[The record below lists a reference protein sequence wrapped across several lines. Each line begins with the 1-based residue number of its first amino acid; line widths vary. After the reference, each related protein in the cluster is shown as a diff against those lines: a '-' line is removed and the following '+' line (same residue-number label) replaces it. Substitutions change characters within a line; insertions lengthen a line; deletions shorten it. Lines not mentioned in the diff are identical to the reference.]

1 MSINFIAIDFET
13 ANQARASACSIGMI
27 KVLDGQIVDSYYSL
41 INPETEFDPYNI
53 FIHGITPAMVENQPI
68 YSEISEQILNF
79 SDSLPFVAHYAPF
92 DMGVIRDSND
102 RYGINDFKINY
113 FDSYYLSI
121 QLIQSL
127 SYRLND
133 ISTELNIKLV
143 HHNAL
148 SDAEACA
155 KIVLHL
161 CESNSVSTIDELN
174 QLGRY
179 FRYGVVDGAIGS
191 GFRRKKDS
199 KYTSKGYDINALLAS
214 IDKEDLDKSHPFYEK
229 KACFTGKLQSMP
241 RIDAME
247 IYASY
252 GGIPEKGVTKAT
264 NYLVMGEQDLNVIK
278 SNDGKSAKI
287 KKAEKLLFDGQD
299 IQLIGEQQFL
309 QMLS

>member
-1 MSINFIAIDFET
+1 MSINFVAIDFET
-13 ANQARASACSIGMI
+13 ANQSRASACSVGMI
-27 KVLDGQIVDSYYSL
+27 KVLDGEIVDSYYSL
-41 INPETEFDPYNI
+41 INPETEFAPYNTY
-53 FIHGITPAMVENQPI
+53 IHGITSNMVEDQPTYLKI
-68 YSEISEQILNF
+68 SKEILDFSE
-79 SDSLPFVAHYAPF
+79 SLPFVAHYASF

-113 FDSYYLSI
+113 FDSYYLSR

-133 ISTELNIKLV
+133 ISAKLNIKLD

-161 CESNSVSTIDELN
+161 CEANSVNNIDELN
-174 QLGRY
+174 QIGRY
-179 FRYGVVDGAIGS
+179 FKYGIVDGAVGS
-191 GFRRKKDS
+191 GFRRKKG
-199 KYTSKGYDINALLAS
+199 KGYDIDELLAS
-214 IDKEDLDKSHPFYEK
+214 INKENLDKTHPFYEK

-241 RIDAME
+241 RIDAMS
-247 IYASY
+247 IFASY
-252 GGIPEKGVTKAT
+252 GGIPEKGVNKAT
-264 NYLVMGEQDLNVIK
+264 NYLVMGEQDLNIIK

-287 KKAEKLLFDGQD
+287 KKAEKLLIEGQD

>member
-1 MSINFIAIDFET
+1 MSINFVAIDFET
-13 ANQARASACSIGMI
+13 ANQSRASACSIGMI
-27 KVLDGQIVDSYYSL
+27 KVLDGEIVDSFYSL
-41 INPETEFDPYNI
+41 INPETEFDPYNTY
-53 FIHGITPAMVENQPI
+53 IHVITSDMVENQPI

-102 RYGINDFKINY
+102 RYGINAFKINY
-113 FDSYYLSI
+113 FDSYYLSR

-127 SYRLND
+127 SYRLNH
-133 ISTELNIKLV
+133 IAAELNIKLD

-161 CESNSVSTIDELN
+161 CESNSVSSIDELN

-179 FRYGVVDGAIGS
+179 FRYGIVDGAIGS
-191 GFRRKKDS
+191 GFRRKKG
-199 KYTSKGYDINALLAS
+199 KGYDIDELLAS
-214 IDKEDLDKSHPFYEK
+214 IDKENLDKTHPFYEK

-241 RIDAME
+241 RIDAMS
-247 IYASY
+247 IFASY
-252 GGIPEKGVTKAT
+252 GGIPEKGVNKAT
-264 NYLVMGEQDLNVIK
+264 NYLVMGEQDLNIIK

-287 KKAEKLLFDGQD
+287 KKAEKLLIEGQD

>member
-1 MSINFIAIDFET
+1 MSINFVAIDFET
-13 ANQARASACSIGMI
+13 ANQSRASACSIGMI
-27 KVLDGQIVDSYYSL
+27 KVLDGEIVDSFYSL
-41 INPETEFDPYNI
+41 INPETEFDPYNTY
-53 FIHGITPAMVENQPI
+53 IHGITSDMVENQPI

-102 RYGINDFKINY
+102 RYGINAFKINY
-113 FDSYYLSI
+113 FDSYYLSR

-127 SYRLND
+127 SYRLNH
-133 ISTELNIKLV
+133 IAAELNIKLD

-161 CESNSVSTIDELN
+161 CESNSVSSIDELN

-179 FRYGVVDGAIGS
+179 FRYGIVDGAIGS
-191 GFRRKKDS
+191 GFRRKKG
-199 KYTSKGYDINALLAS
+199 KGYDIDELLAS
-214 IDKEDLDKSHPFYEK
+214 IDKENLDKTHPFYEK

-241 RIDAME
+241 RIDAMS
-247 IYASY
+247 IFASY
-252 GGIPEKGVTKAT
+252 GGIPEKGVNKAT
-264 NYLVMGEQDLNVIK
+264 NYLVMGEQDLNIK

-287 KKAEKLLFDGQD
+287 KKAEKLLIEGQD

>member
-1 MSINFIAIDFET
+1 MSINFVAIDFET
-13 ANQARASACSIGMI
+13 ANQSRASACSIGMI
-27 KVLDGQIVDSYYSL
+27 KVLDGEIVDSFYSL
-41 INPETEFDPYNI
+41 INPETEFDPYNTY
-53 FIHGITPAMVENQPI
+53 IHGITSDMVENQPI

-102 RYGINDFKINY
+102 RYGINAFKINY
-113 FDSYYLSI
+113 FDSYYLSR

-127 SYRLND
+127 SYRLNH
-133 ISTELNIKLV
+133 IAAELNIKLD

-161 CESNSVSTIDELN
+161 CESNSVSSIDELN

-179 FRYGVVDGAIGS
+179 FRYGIVDGAIGS
-191 GFRRKKDS
+191 GFRIKKG
-199 KYTSKGYDINALLAS
+199 KGYDIDELLAS
-214 IDKEDLDKSHPFYEK
+214 IDKENLDKTHPFYEK

-241 RIDAME
+241 RIDAMS
-247 IYASY
+247 IFASY
-252 GGIPEKGVTKAT
+252 GGIPEKGVNKAT
-264 NYLVMGEQDLNVIK
+264 NYLVMGEQDLNIIK

-287 KKAEKLLFDGQD
+287 KKAEKLLIEGQD